1 MKNFRISITKTLL
14 LTFFCF
20 IYLSA
25 QMPIEKG
32 TFKKSDLVE
41 LMKLDSTF
49 KLDIRYATIN
59 NFTKQIVYPSA
70 QAFLQR
76 PAAEALVRVNKKLKK
91 LGLGLLIFD
100 GYRPWQSTKLFWD
113 ITPDENK
120 KFVADPAKGSKH
132 NRGCAIDLSL
142 YDLKTGKEI
151 PMPGEYDEMSDRSN
165 PNYTG
170 GSLEQK
176 KMRDLLRKMMEEEKF
191 NVYEFEWWHFDYFD
205 WQSYRIEN
213 SAFKEIK

>member
-1 MKNFRISITKTLL
+1 MAI
-14 LTFFCF
+14 
-20 IYLSA
+20 
-25 QMPIEKG
+25 
-32 TFKKSDLVE
+32 D
-41 LMKLDSTF
+41 
-49 KLDIRYATIN
+49 
-59 NFTKQIVYPSA
+59 
-70 QAFLQR
+70 
-76 PAAEALVRVNKKLKK
+76 
-91 LGLGLLIFD
+91 
-100 GYRPWQSTKLFWD
+100 PWQSTKLFWD

-151 PMPGEYDEMSDRSN
+151 TMPGEYDEMSDRSS

-170 GSLEQK
+170 GTTEQK

-191 NVYEFEWWHFDYFD
+191 SVYEFEWWHFDFYD

-213 SAFKEIK
+213 IPFKEIK